1 MISMQRRISSAQS
14 TIVVSLLILGAMA
27 LAVYFGFI
35 HPHAPMAGMTEYLPA
50 VTLGTVVV
58 GGLIDGINPCA
69 FTVLILFVTAMLA
82 TLQVSAASD
91 TPALACGRKSSR
103 ASFRIVIGILVAK
116 FVSGSPQMTM
126 RKRSNASGFP
136 PRDDLRGASIN
147 AARARI
153 IGLGSIYIAAVFLT
167 YLALGVGLL
176 ATSALFS
183 RFHAPARIGALL
195 AIGMGLWML
204 KDFFLPDVGPRL
216 AAPKIVGQWTA
227 DAARKATIPALIVGG
242 FLIGLCTV
250 PCSGAVYL
258 AVLSLLSAQSSAFVG
273 FAYLVL
279 YNLMF
284 ILPLVALLIA
294 ASARPTL
301 NRLAHWNLH
310 HKEWVRLAL
319 GSGVVLMGLLILA
332 TV

>member
-1 MISMQRRISSAQS
+1 MFASSRPRS
-14 TIVVSLLILGAMA
+14 SVRTIVIASALILAAMA

-35 HPHAPMAGMTEYLPA
+35 HPHTPMAGMSEYLPA
-50 VTLGTVVV
+50 VTFGSVIV

-82 TLQVSAASD
+82 TLQASTSAD
-91 TPALACGRKSSR
+91 IKLAR
-103 ASFRIVIGILVAK
+103 
-116 FVSGSPQMTM
+116 T
-126 RKRSNASGFP
+126 
-136 PRDDLRGASIN
+136 
-147 AARARI
+147 RI
-153 IGLGSIYIAAVFLT
+153 IGMGSIYIAAVFLT
-167 YLALGVGLL
+167 YLGLGVGLL
-176 ATSALFS
+176 ATSSLFS
-183 RFHAPARIGALL
+183 RFHAPARVGALL

-216 AAPKIVGQWTA
+216 AAPKIAGQWIT
-227 DAARKATIPALIVGG
+227 DAARKMTVPALIVGG

-258 AVLSLLSAQSSAFVG
+258 AVLSLLAMQSSALVG
-273 FAYLVL
+273 FGYLVL

-301 NRLAHWNLH
+301 RKLSHWNLH

-319 GSGVVLMGLLILA
+319 GSGVVVMGILILA

>member
-1 MISMQRRISSAQS
+1 VIAKSRGVGERAPSSLTS
-14 TIVVSLLILGAMA
+14 ILIVSPLLLVAMA
-27 LAVYFGFI
+27 LAVYYGLI
-35 HPHAPMAGMTEYLPA
+35 HPHAPIAGMSGYLPA
-50 VTLGTVVV
+50 VTLGSVVV

-82 TLQVSAASD
+82 TLQVSTSAD
-91 TPALACGRKSSR
+91 
-103 ASFRIVIGILVAK
+103 
-116 FVSGSPQMTM
+116 
-126 RKRSNASGFP
+126 
-136 PRDDLRGASIN
+136 IN

-153 IGLGSIYIAAVFLT
+153 LGMGSIYIAAVFIT
-167 YLALGVGLL
+167 YLGLGLGLL
-176 ATSALFS
+176 ATSAIFS
-183 RFHAPARIGALL
+183 RFHAPARIGALV

-204 KDFFLPDVGPRL
+204 KDYFLPDVGPRL
-216 AAPKIVGQWTA
+216 QAPKVVGQWTI
-227 DAARKATIPALIVGG
+227 DAARKMTIPALVVSG

-258 AVLSLLSAQSSAFVG
+258 AVLSLLSMQSSALIG

-294 ASARPTL
+294 ASARPTM
-301 NRLAHWNLH
+301 NKLAHWNLH
-310 HKEWVRLAL
+310 HKEGVRLAL
-319 GSGVVLMGLLILA
+319 GMGVVAMGILILA

>member
-1 MISMQRRISSAQS
+1 VTLKEKAVSPSPSVRS
-14 TIVVSLLILGAMA
+14 IVIVAAIALVTMA
-27 LAVYFGFI
+27 LAVYYGLI
-35 HPHAPMAGMTEYLPA
+35 HPHAPMVGMTEYLPA
-50 VTLGTVVV
+50 VTLGTVVL

-69 FTVLILFVTAMLA
+69 FTVLLLFVTAMLA
-82 TLQVSAASD
+82 TLQADNAAD
-91 TPALACGRKSSR
+91 
-103 ASFRIVIGILVAK
+103 
-116 FVSGSPQMTM
+116 
-126 RKRSNASGFP
+126 
-136 PRDDLRGASIN
+136 IN
-147 AARARI
+147 AARTRI
-153 IGLGSIYIAAVFLT
+153 FGMGSIYIASVFLT

-204 KDFFLPDVGPRL
+204 KDVFLPTLGPRL
-216 AAPKIVGQWTA
+216 AAPKFVGQWTI
-227 DAARKATIPALIVGG
+227 DSARKATLPALIIGG
-242 FLIGLCTV
+242 ILIGLCTV

-258 AVLSLLSAQSSAFVG
+258 AVLSLLSLQSSALVG
-273 FAYLVL
+273 FAYLIL

-310 HKEWVRLAL
+310 HKEGVRLAL
-319 GSGVVLMGLLILA
+319 GASVVGMGLLILA

>member
-1 MISMQRRISSAQS
+1 VVAKAKSRSSVQS
-14 TIVVSLLILGAMA
+14 IIVVSALILAAMA
-27 LAVYFGFI
+27 LSVYFGFI

-50 VTLGTVVV
+50 VTFGTVIV

-82 TLQVSAASD
+82 TLQVSTSADINSAR
-91 TPALACGRKSSR
+91 T
-103 ASFRIVIGILVAK
+103 RI
-116 FVSGSPQMTM
+116 F
-126 RKRSNASGFP
+126 
-136 PRDDLRGASIN
+136 
-147 AARARI
+147 
-153 IGLGSIYIAAVFLT
+153 GLGSIYIAAVFLT
-167 YLALGVGLL
+167 YLGLGVGLL

-204 KDFFLPDVGPRL
+204 KDFFLPDIGPRL
-216 AAPKIVGQWTA
+216 AAPKIVGQWTV
-227 DAARKATIPALIVGG
+227 DAAHKMTIPALIVGG

-258 AVLSLLSAQSSAFVG
+258 AVLSLLSMQSSALIG

-284 ILPLVALLIA
+284 ILPFVALLIA

-301 NRLAHWNLH
+301 NQLAHWNLH

-319 GSGVVLMGLLILA
+319 GAGVTVMGILILA

>member
-1 MISMQRRISSAQS
+1 VIAQQRKTSSLQS
-14 TIVVSLLILGAMA
+14 IILVSALILAAMA

-35 HPHAPMAGMTEYLPA
+35 HPHAPMAEMAQYLPA

-58 GGLIDGINPCA
+58 GGLVDGINPCA

-82 TLQVSAASD
+82 TLQASSATDIQS
-91 TPALACGRKSSR
+91 
-103 ASFRIVIGILVAK
+103 
-116 FVSGSPQMTM
+116 
-126 RKRSNASGFP
+126 
-136 PRDDLRGASIN
+136 
-147 AARARI
+147 ARARI
-153 IGLGSIYIAAVFLT
+153 VGLGSIYIASVFLT
-167 YLALGVGLL
+167 YLGLGVGLL

-183 RFHAPARIGALL
+183 RFHAPARVGALL

-216 AAPKIVGQWTA
+216 SAPKIVGQWTVEA
-227 DAARKATIPALIVGG
+227 GRKATIPALIVGG

-258 AVLSLLSAQSSAFVG
+258 AVLSLLSMQSSALVG

-301 NRLAHWNLH
+301 NKLAHWNLH

-319 GSGVVLMGLLILA
+319 GTGVVLMGILILA